1 MWTLRAV
8 THVIT
13 KLVLGWNPDSLESVA
28 ARSWEIAPGTHSLVP
43 RSYFLPGQLER
54 VTGWAF
60 INEHPRR
67 LVEGGYTLEHLPT
80 RAFLLKDA
88 LLLDGTLYCGSAC
101 AYLQPRALRR
111 PLLRVER
118 ELSRGAVFCTPGG
131 NQYFGQWL
139 LDDCAT
145 YPLAAAEGTPV
156 TTSQPIGDHQRAYEE
171 LLGMK
176 PERCSSALL
185 REAVIFHDV
194 GQNPFKSQR
203 FQALGERLRTDVD
216 ATPHPGVFILR
227 GGAGARRIL
236 KNETEIA
243 ERLRDRWGFRIL
255 SPMEATVPAI
265 IAACAGARCVVGIEG
280 SALVHGLLH
289 LLPGGTLFALQ
300 PPNRFGVVLKDVAE
314 RDGRNFAFVVGTAVG
329 EDFVVDADEVERTLA
344 LLPAFSGSSAS

>member
-1 MWTLRAV
+1 MWTLRAA
-8 THVIT
+8 THLIT
-13 KLVLGWNPDSLESVA
+13 KLVLGFNPDSLETA
-28 ARSWEIAPGTHSLVP
+28 AVRSWEVAPGAHSVVP

-54 VTGWAF
+54 ITGWAF
-60 INEHPRR
+60 IDEHPRR
-67 LVEGGYTLEHLPT
+67 LVEGGYSEHHLPT

-101 AYLQPRALRR
+101 AYLQPRAHRR
-111 PLLRVER
+111 PMFRVER
-118 ELSRGAVFCTPGG
+118 ELQRGAVYCTAPG
-131 NQYFGQWL
+131 NRYFGSWL

-156 TTSQPIGDHQRAYEE
+156 TTGQAIGAHQRVYEQ
-171 LLGMK
+171 LLGMT
-176 PERCSSALL
+176 PERCPSVLL
-185 REAVIFHDV
+185 REAVVFHDV
-194 GQNPFKSQR
+194 GQNPHKGQR
-203 FQALGERLRTDVD
+203 FQALGERLRSGMDV
-216 ATPHPGVFILR
+216 APHPGVFILR
-227 GGAGARRIL
+227 GGTGAPRTL
-236 KNETEIA
+236 KNEGEIA

-314 RDGRNFAFVVGTAVG
+314 RDGRNFAFVVGTLVG

-344 LLPAFSGSSAS
+344 LLPAFSGPSEG